1 MSSGSNDRNFNEGM
15 SAFKVCKTA
24 RRNGARHECRG
35 RGPKGER
42 ALGMNYFYEQ
52 LIEFSSDRAKIARF
66 AIFPIFSGPGFN
78 LNPRSFDQGSTGLIR
93 PDSTL
98 FAGKVLST
106 PSPYREQRTM

>member
-1 MSSGSNDRNFNEGM
+1 MEQMSSGSNDRNFNEGM

-66 AIFPIFSGPGFN
+66 AIFPFF
-78 LNPRSFDQGSTGLIR
+78 RDQV
-93 PDSTL
+93 STL
-98 FAGKVLST
+98 TLVVLT
-106 PSPYREQRTM
+106 KDRLD